1 MRAVKWGTFAVIT
14 AAVLI
19 MPQVLSVD
27 RTYKLATVGV
37 YAVLG
42 LSVVV
47 LTGWAGQVSLGQ
59 IAFFAIGATVGAKAT
74 VDWGLDLS
82 LALIISFVVGG
93 AVAAAVGFPALRRR
107 GFYLAVATLAF
118 SLATTS
124 YFLNSKYFGW
134 VPDGRIP
141 REPLFGK
148 IDLTSTASMYYVVY
162 AVLVGCLF
170 IVKGIHNSRT
180 GRAFMALRDNERAAE
195 AYGLHATRVRL
206 VAFALS
212 GALAGLAGCLYA
224 HQQQGIDPDPI
235 APFQNLLILTY
246 VIIGGVTAPLGAI
259 IGAAYWIGLGNL
271 LPVRWQI
278 LVSGI
283 GVLIVLLILPERR
296 RRPLLSPPR
305 SLAREGRSRARHRGA
320 GSGDIVAR
328 GARGCSAAGRGARAG
343 RRRGTD
349 RGGGL
354 MTIPKLR
361 ELSVK
366 KWLLG
371 VTGGAAVFPLLVL
384 FGLNAV
390 DELDRTA
397 FAVLLPNIRDA
408 FNLNLTG
415 LLGLIGF
422 VSFVALV
429 LQVPIAAYSD
439 RHNRVRITWI
449 GALAWAFFSLLTGLA
464 WSIVVLGIARAGSGI
479 GKAVVDPTH
488 NSLIAD
494 YYDIPVRP
502 RVYSFHRAA
511 NAVGSDHRTA
521 HRRSHRSRVGLA
533 LAVHRLHIPDAR
545 VRRARMAAPRA
556 EARRVRA
563 PRRGSLRGCRPDRR
577 SDPELRGVVAHRLE
591 GREPAPHLVRAA
603 VPRRVAR
610 RLLGA
615 RLVALRAGVRP
626 RRASARHHRRL
637 CRAGAADRAGH
648 RRSHRHSRDGQGG
661 PAEILKFLSH
671 IAYVVCAALVLFA
684 TVPNLYVTIGVNFA
698 VTGLGAILA
707 PGIFAAL
714 SLAIPPRRDRWASPS
729 RRFGSS
735 PGSWCCRSSATS
747 ATTSGCAPACS

>member
-1 MRAVKWGTFAVIT
+1 VTAAAVRSRPSFDLDRATPYLLAAGIIAVQQIFFSVPLGIFVRGVLIGLLTALIALGMALTYRSNRFINFAQADMGTIPVVLIVMLMTAWGWPYLLAVPTGVVAALVLGAVIELGIIRRFFKAPRLLLTVASLGLSQLLTATAILLPRLWGADFPLLGQRLAAPFDLEFSIGTVVFDANDLIAMIVAPLALIGLAVFLRWSSVGVAIRASADSADRASLLGVPVKRLQTLVWSVASLMAFTAIFLRAGILGLPVFGALTVGVLLRALASLVLGRMTNLLAIGANAVALGILEVAVGFAASSPLLIDPILAAVIIVALILTRRGSSRVDEADVSTWRSADDVRPIPDEVGRIPIVRAVKWGTFAVIT

-82 LALIISFVVGG
+82 LALVISFVVGG

-148 IDLTSTASMYYVVY
+148 IDITSTAAMYYVVY
-162 AVLVGCLF
+162 AVLVGALF

-283 GVLIVLLILPERR
+283 GVLVVLLILPTGLGGLFYRLR
-296 RRPLLSPPR
+296 DRWLAKV
-305 SLAREGRSRARHRGA
+305 AREHNVEAP
-320 GSGDIVAR
+320 
-328 GARGCSAAGRGARAG
+328 
-343 RRRGTD
+343 
-349 RGGGL
+349 GL
-354 MTIPKLR
+354 AT
-361 ELSVK
+361 S
-366 KWLLG
+366 LLG
-371 VTGGAAVFPLLVL
+371 VPETVPPPAAEPEPEDSTSDDSVPTG
-384 FGLNAV
+384 AV
-390 DELDRTA
+390 D
-397 FAVLLPNIRDA
+397 
-408 FNLNLTG
+408 
-415 LLGLIGF
+415 
-422 VSFVALV
+422 
-429 LQVPIAAYSD
+429 
-439 RHNRVRITWI
+439 
-449 GALAWAFFSLLTGLA
+449 
-464 WSIVVLGIARAGSGI
+464 
-479 GKAVVDPTH
+479 
-488 NSLIAD
+488 
-494 YYDIPVRP
+494 
-502 RVYSFHRAA
+502 
-511 NAVGSDHRTA
+511 
-521 HRRSHRSRVGLA
+521 
-533 LAVHRLHIPDAR
+533 
-545 VRRARMAAPRA
+545 
-556 EARRVRA
+556 
-563 PRRGSLRGCRPDRR
+563 
-577 SDPELRGVVAHRLE
+577 
-591 GREPAPHLVRAA
+591 
-603 VPRRVAR
+603 
-610 RLLGA
+610 
-615 RLVALRAGVRP
+615 
-626 RRASARHHRRL
+626 
-637 CRAGAADRAGH
+637 
-648 RRSHRHSRDGQGG
+648 
-661 PAEILKFLSH
+661 
-671 IAYVVCAALVLFA
+671 
-684 TVPNLYVTIGVNFA
+684 
-698 VTGLGAILA
+698 
-707 PGIFAAL
+707 
-714 SLAIPPRRDRWASPS
+714 
-729 RRFGSS
+729 
-735 PGSWCCRSSATS
+735 
-747 ATTSGCAPACS
+747 